1 MNEEENVCSLDEA
14 TDENITVTC
23 IYNIILTNDLACARV
38 ASFLYHVKK
47 SPQYKQQVKQEV
59 KRLEKL
65 TQIYERMLI
74 EVAAVRAGFLS
85 DVTQT
90 SEEELDRDIEL
101 LRYSIEHEFLKSKCS
116 NARLMSYVELAY
128 IICQYACLSLDKRIQ
143 EMKARNIPDAERV
156 SYLRITDI
164 FKSVSRLSEMLFE
177 GGCVRLN
184 NSFSCKTGMRII
196 EKKLTDAHLI
206 AKAINAADA
215 LNPAED

>member
-1 MNEEENVCSLDEA
+1 MNEDVYVCSLDEA

-38 ASFLYHVKK
+38 ANFLYHIKK

-65 TQIYERMLI
+65 TKTYERILM
-74 EVAAVRAGFLS
+74 EVAAVRGEFLS
-85 DVTQT
+85 DITQT
-90 SEEELDRDIEL
+90 AEEELGRDIEL

-116 NARLMSYVELAY
+116 NARLMSYVELAC
-128 IICQYACLSLDKRIQ
+128 IMCQYACISLDKRIQ

-177 GGCVRLN
+177 GGYVRLN
-184 NSFSCKTGMRII
+184 NSFSCRTGLHII

-206 AKAINAADA
+206 AKAINTADA
-215 LNPAED
+215 LNPVKR